1 MGPGELDFQQRV
13 SYFIKGV
20 MLVPFVKLILF
31 PYWLC
36 WVFAAA
42 QTLLQLGRAEVAV
55 CLWVSGFSLQWLLL
69 SQSTAFRAH
78 GLQ

>member
-13 SYFIKGV
+13 SCFIKGV

-42 QTLLQLGRAEVAV
+42 HSPPVGASGSCCLFMVLRLLIAVASVVAEH
-55 CLWVSGFSLQWLLL
+55 SL
-69 SQSTAFRAH
+69 
-78 GLQ
+78 